1 MTDRIVL
8 AGMAF
13 LARHGV
19 NEREKVEHQRF
30 EVDIELELDV
40 HAAGD
45 SDDLAQTV
53 DYRGVYEA
61 VRAIVEGPSFDLIEA
76 LGAAI
81 ARDVLAIDPRA
92 EAVTV
97 RVRKPDVDLG
107 GPIEFAGVEI
117 HRRRRPAKGACG

>member
-30 EVDIELELDV
+30 EVDVELDLDV

-45 SDDLAQTV
+45 SDALAQTV
-53 DYRGVYEA
+53 DYRRVYEA
-61 VRAIVEGPSFDLIEA
+61 VRAIVQGPSFDLIEA
-76 LGAAI
+76 LAEAI
-81 ARDVLAIDPRA
+81 ARDVLATDQRV
-92 EAVTV
+92 EAVTA

-117 HRRRRPAKGACG
+117 HRRRPPGERTGG